1 MCGSSFL
8 LVNLV
13 SLFIEVFGED
23 AELPLG
29 TLVFGA
35 IGNVA
40 AIVGALAESSA
51 ADSTLVRANS
61 HHVTFRA
68 EFL

>member
-40 AIVGALAESSA
+40 AIVGALAEC
-51 ADSTLVRANS
+51 VCG
-61 HHVTFRA
+61 
-68 EFL
+68 